1 MEMIM
6 LKITESAATLP
17 AQDIARARKFY
28 EQKLGLTP
36 GDVGPD
42 GGVYYKT
49 GNTGFLVFPSMG
61 KPSGDHTQLG
71 LDVEDVPATVNELKK
86 SGVKFEDYDFPGLKT
101 QDGIADMGP
110 DGGKGA
116 WFKDSEGNLIAI
128 GEQMRV
134 RRSASAKAAATNGR

>member
-1 MEMIM
+1 M

-36 GDVGPD
+36 DEVGSD

-71 LDVEDVPATVNELKK
+71 IDVEDVTATVNELKK
-86 SGVKFEDYDFPGLKT
+86 SGVKFENYDFPGLKT
-101 QDGIADMGP
+101 QDGVADMG
-110 DGGKGA
+110 GSKGA

-128 GEQMRV
+128 GEQMRA
-134 RRSASAKAAATNGR
+134 RRSEANRAAATNGR

>member
-1 MEMIM
+1 VEVIM
-6 LKITESAATLP
+6 LKITESAAALP

-36 GDVGPD
+36 DDVGPD

-61 KPSGDHTQLG
+61 KPSGDHTQLA
-71 LDVEDVPATVNELKK
+71 LDVEDVLATVNELKK

-101 QDGIADMGP
+101 QDGIADIG
-110 DGGKGA
+110 DGKGA
-116 WFKDSEGNLIAI
+116 WFKDSEGNLIAV
-128 GEQMRV
+128 GEQVRA
-134 RRSASAKAAATNGR
+134 RRSAANKAAATNGR

>member
-1 MEMIM
+1 MEVIM
-6 LKITESAATLP
+6 LKITESTATIP

-36 GDVGPD
+36 EQVGPD

-61 KPSGDHTQLG
+61 KASGDHTQLG
-71 LDVEDVPATVNELKK
+71 LDVEDVTATVNELKK
-86 SGVKFEDYDFPGLKT
+86 SGVKFEDYDFPGMKT
-101 QDGIADMGP
+101 QDGIADMG
-110 DGGKGA
+110 GSKGA

-128 GEQMRV
+128 GEQMRA
-134 RRSASAKAAATNGR
+134 RRSESERATATTGR

>member
-1 MEMIM
+1 M

-36 GDVGPD
+36 DEVGPD
-42 GGVYYKT
+42 GGVVYKT
-49 GNTGFLVFPSMG
+49 GSTGFLVFPSMG

-71 LDVEDVPATVNELKK
+71 LDVEDVEATVGELKK

-101 QDGIADMGP
+101 QDGIAEMGP
-110 DGGKGA
+110 GGSKGA

-128 GEQMRV
+128 GEPRT
-134 RRSASAKAAATNGR
+134 AARLAADRAATTNGR

>member
-1 MEMIM
+1 MEVIM

-36 GDVGPD
+36 DEVGPD
-42 GGVYYKT
+42 GGVFYKT

-71 LDVEDVPATVNELKK
+71 FDVEDVPATVNELKK

-101 QDGIADMGP
+101 EDGIADMG
-110 DGGKGA
+110 GSKGA

-134 RRSASAKAAATNGR
+134 RRSASDRATATTGR

>member
-1 MEMIM
+1 M

-36 GDVGPD
+36 DEVGPD

-49 GNTGFLVFPSMG
+49 GNTGFLLFPSMG

-71 LDVEDVPATVNELKK
+71 IDVEDVTATVDELKK
-86 SGVKFEDYDFPGLKT
+86 SGVKFEDYDVPGLKT
-101 QDGIADMGP
+101 QDGIADMG
-110 DGGKGA
+110 GSKGA

-128 GEQMRV
+128 GEQMRA
-134 RRSASAKAAATNGR
+134 RRSEVNRAAATNGR

>member
-36 GDVGPD
+36 DEVGPD
-42 GGVYYKT
+42 GGLYYKT
-49 GNTGFLVFPSMG
+49 GNTGFLVFASMG

-71 LDVEDVPATVNELKK
+71 IDVEDVTATVNELKK

-101 QDGIADMGP
+101 QDGIADMG
-110 DGGKGA
+110 GSKGA
-116 WFKDSEGNLIAI
+116 WFKDSEGNLISI
-128 GEQMRV
+128 GEQMRT
-134 RRSASAKAAATNGR
+134 RRSEANRAAATNGR